1 MCIYYIICIYIFLI
15 YIFLLYIYIY
25 IYIYMYIYFTFIYY
39 INIYISYIHISI
51 IYIYVYIYIR
61 GKHPWTS
68 DPFKKALILK
78 VTLPYGCFSR
88 HFIYFFFFILL
99 YSVIINNAKPTC
111 VFFKITWLV
120 SNRAKYHMLDNWSK
134 QCTLEVSVIATD
146 LVPSTILFPAK
157 KLWLLNENV
166 NTFHRYLLKA
176 LLCILF
182 KFDQVSFLVV
192 VWPVWLM
199 LHNFVPAFACLII
212 FVSLPLDRRR

>member
-1 MCIYYIICIYIFLI
+1 MLYVCIYYIICIYIFLI
-15 YIFLLYIYIY
+15 YIFLLYIYMY
-25 IYIYMYIYFTFIYY
+25 IYI
-39 INIYISYIHISI
+39 
-51 IYIYVYIYIR
+51 YIYIR

-68 DPFKKALILK
+68 DPFKKALVLK
-78 VTLPYGCFSR
+78 VTLPYGCFSC

-99 YSVIINNAKPTC
+99 YSVINNNAKPTC

-120 SNRAKYHMLDNWSK
+120 SNRAKHHMLDNWSK
-134 QCTLEVSVIATD
+134 QCTLEVSVIATE

-212 FVSLPLDRRR
+212 FVSLPFDRRR

>member
-1 MCIYYIICIYIFLI
+1 MNFIIIVEVTRNILIYYELDV
-15 YIFLLYIYIY
+15 
-25 IYIYMYIYFTFIYY
+25 IYFILTWFV
-39 INIYISYIHISI
+39 I
-51 IYIYVYIYIR
+51 IRIR
-61 GKHPWTS
+61 EKHPVTS
-68 DPFKKALILK
+68 DTFKKILLLK

-120 SNRAKYHMLDNWSK
+120 SNRAKHHMLDNWSK
-134 QCTLEVSVIATD
+134 QCTLEVSVIATE

-182 KFDQVSFLVV
+182 KFDTGFFSCCSLTRLVNVS
-192 VWPVWLM
+192 
-199 LHNFVPAFACLII
+199 
-212 FVSLPLDRRR
+212 